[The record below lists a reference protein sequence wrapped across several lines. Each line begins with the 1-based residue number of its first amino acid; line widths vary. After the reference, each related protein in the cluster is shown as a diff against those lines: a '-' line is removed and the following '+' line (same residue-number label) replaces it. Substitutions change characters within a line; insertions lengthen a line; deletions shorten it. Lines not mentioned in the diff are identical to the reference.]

1 MRKTELF
8 DEVCVSED
16 KRKGGCGCY
25 IEGLKIELRGLT
37 YVICSSDR

>member
-16 KRKGGCGCY
+16 KRKGGCGY